1 MAGSG
6 FQPRQYPE
14 ETHRCICSAIAGR
27 LPVSAIYKGR
37 ARLLCPHRLG
47 WNVED
52 QRRLFSYQ
60 YGGESEHGLGPPGAK
75 ENWRCMEWDKLTG
88 IQVLEGPWHTAEN
101 YSPSSCIVRVEV
113 EVDDQR

>member
-1 MAGSG
+1 MAGIG
-6 FQPRQYPE
+6 FQQSQE
-14 ETHRCICSAIAGR
+14 EIHRLIRSAIFRR
-27 LPVSAIYKGR
+27 LPVSARYKGR

-47 WNVED
+47 WNQKDE
-52 QRRLFSYQ
+52 RRLFSYQ